1 LHHYQIRT
9 SVLPPLFSPAKTQ
22 GKQQEMDVVYEQFKL
37 NHSGHSRAGSPCII
51 TESGKH
57 QIQLFLL
64 ILLGYYHSIYL
75 IRIYLAQEN
84 LSPMLQGRGK
94 KKMELLYDGGSRGGN
109 VSLQR

>member
-1 LHHYQIRT
+1 LHHHQIRT

-22 GKQQEMDVVYEQFKL
+22 GKQQVMDVVYEQFKL
-37 NHSGHSRAGSPCII
+37 IHSGHSRAGSPCII
-51 TESGKH
+51 TESSKH

-94 KKMELLYDGGSRGGN
+94 KKMELLYDGGSHGGN